1 PFTFRGNVT
10 VTHSERPNP
19 LIGPP
24 GAQLISLGA
33 LYPPCI
39 REDYAFNVYMV
50 HALQLHVGEGGEKL
64 GCCEVEE
71 VNAAGT
77 TTKGECSILSNNKAT
92 WREVRC
98 SQRSSPQ
105 SAVKHILRP
114 CCKEDGQ
121 CTLTSPQH
129 CWFMKGRVHLHF
141 DHCTQV
147 QRALL
152 KHNNLTDYIQIDS

>member
-1 PFTFRGNVT
+1 MNNEPILFV
-10 VTHSERPNP
+10 
-19 LIGPP
+19 
-24 GAQLISLGA
+24 
-33 LYPPCI
+33 PCNL
-39 REDYAFNVYMV
+39 ENTNMNSVQWFFL
-50 HALQLHVGEGGEKL
+50 LQ
-64 GCCEVEE
+64 
-71 VNAAGT
+71 
-77 TTKGECSILSNNKAT
+77 GECSILSNNKAT

-152 KHNNLTDYIQIDS
+152 NTTTLPITYRSTLRRGCHHMRTIHDPVQYPVICTYKSNNRVVHTQKWINKK

>member
-1 PFTFRGNVT
+1 MNNEPILFV
-10 VTHSERPNP
+10 
-19 LIGPP
+19 
-24 GAQLISLGA
+24 
-33 LYPPCI
+33 PCNL
-39 REDYAFNVYMV
+39 ENTSMNSVQWFFL
-50 HALQLHVGEGGEKL
+50 LQ
-64 GCCEVEE
+64 
-71 VNAAGT
+71 
-77 TTKGECSILSNNKAT
+77 GECSILSNNKAT

-152 KHNNLTDYIQIDS
+152 NTTTLPITYRSTLRRGCHHMRTIHDPMQYPVICTYKSNNGVVHTQK